1 VISYQLL
8 VMSGQSRLGNSQQ
21 STVNSQQTMSIVAL
35 FGALETGLLYALIG
49 LGVYLSFRV
58 LEFPD
63 LTVDG
68 SFPLGGAVVAT
79 LILQGVNP
87 AIATLMAIL
96 AGALAGLVTAWLNV
110 QLKIL
115 HLLASILTMISLYSI
130 NLRIMGK
137 PNIALLG
144 QPTLLTPLQPLFKSI
159 PQGLVIPIIL
169 LGIVM
174 MIKFLLDRFLS
185 SEIGLAMQATGANPQ
200 MAKAQGITTETMI
213 LLGMA
218 ISNALVALGGALF
231 AQIYGFADVTMG
243 VGTIVFGLAA
253 VIIGETLITPKTVI
267 QATLGAVLGA
277 VVYRIVVA
285 LALNADFLGFQA
297 QDLNLVTAIL
307 VALAL
312 VLPQGLFR
320 WKKIKV
326 LGNRE

>member
-1 VISYQLL
+1 
-8 VMSGQSRLGNSQQ
+8 M
-21 STVNSQQTMSIVAL
+21 TIVAL
-35 FGALETGLLYALIG
+35 LGAIETGLLYALIG

-58 LEFPD
+58 LDFPD

-68 SFPLGGAVVAT
+68 SFPLGGAVAAT
-79 LILQGVNP
+79 LIVQGMNP
-87 AIATLMAIL
+87 FLATILACL

-144 QPTLLTPLQPLFKSI
+144 QPTILTPLQPLFESL
-159 PQGLVIPIIL
+159 PQQIVIPGIL
-169 LGIVM
+169 LGIA
-174 MIKFLLDRFLS
+174 IAAKFAVDLFLG
-185 SEIGLAMQATGANPQ
+185 SEIGLGMRATGANPQ
-200 MAKAQGITTETMI
+200 MANAQGISTGIMI

-218 ISNALVALGGALF
+218 MSNGLVALGGALF

-253 VIIGETLITPKTVI
+253 VIIGETFITPVTVAK
-267 QATLGAVLGA
+267 ATLGVILGS
-277 VVYRIVVA
+277 VVYRIAVG

-297 QDLNLVTAIL
+297 QDLNLVTALL
-307 VALAL
+307 VAFAL
-312 VLPQGLFR
+312 VLPNSR
-320 WKKIKV
+320 SR
-326 LGNRE
+326 LGNLLKR